1 MNIATLVVLGLCAAI
16 VLLGYLVMVNANEIG
31 KLKHELDALR
41 YTLTTL
47 ERKLVH
53 GQRKV

>member
-1 MNIATLVVLGLCAAI
+1 
-16 VLLGYLVMVNANEIG
+16 LLGYLVMVNANEIG